1 MGGSSPPPAPTQSTT
16 YQLSPEQRELMNLA
30 MPGLKSFAANVP
42 QRYPGET
49 VVPFTSAQEKGQQL
63 ALSAADAQEWYS

>member
-1 MGGSSPPPAPTQSTT
+1 
-16 YQLSPEQRELMNLA
+16 MNLA